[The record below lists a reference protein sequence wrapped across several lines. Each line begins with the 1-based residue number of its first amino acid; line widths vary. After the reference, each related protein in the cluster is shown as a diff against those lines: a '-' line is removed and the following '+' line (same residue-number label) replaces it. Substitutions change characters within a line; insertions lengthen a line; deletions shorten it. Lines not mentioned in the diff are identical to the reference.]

1 MIMCFGVWWQW
12 IAVGVIA
19 VVAVVLVF
27 GRGHCGRGRCEGRS
41 SGGKIWQVRIYD
53 YLCIMTRSHRPLCKM
68 N

>member
-41 SGGKIWQVRIYD
+41 NGGKNHDDCDSGPCHECPLSGGCNK
-53 YLCIMTRSHRPLCKM
+53 H
-68 N
+68 

>member
-27 GRGHCGRGRCEGRS
+27 GRGHCGR
-41 SGGKIWQVRIYD
+41 
-53 YLCIMTRSHRPLCKM
+53 
-68 N
+68 